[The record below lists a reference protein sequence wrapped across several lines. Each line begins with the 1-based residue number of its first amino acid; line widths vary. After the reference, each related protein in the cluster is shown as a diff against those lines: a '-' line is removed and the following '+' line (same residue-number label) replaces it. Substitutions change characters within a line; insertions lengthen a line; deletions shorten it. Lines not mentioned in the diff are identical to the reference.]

1 MAVQK
6 QHGSDPYLY
15 RVTFNALAQ
24 LIHYIIFYSFSE
36 NKLQSLRFLLLMM
49 FLYISLKFWENTTEN
64 ITQFSIIFPQL

>member
-1 MAVQK
+1 MTVQK

-49 FLYISLKFWENTTEN
+49 FLYISLKF
-64 ITQFSIIFPQL
+64 